1 LPSARLP
8 VKVHLGLL
16 PPRVLVNLFIIAKG
30 GVLDMLESIIKDI
43 CVINI
48 IRLIIKNNLFVSHI
62 KIKLKFLGLDME
74 MESKEKKH
82 PSLND

>member
-1 LPSARLP
+1 M
-8 VKVHLGLL
+8 
-16 PPRVLVNLFIIAKG
+16 NLFIIAKG